1 MAYKRKRNV
10 CPCCGHEFTPE
21 EAKAISLLQARQRGG
36 SSTGLPAGWISTP
49 KACKALFLSRGE
61 LMEKVRTG
69 EVRAYRVFRQGPKR
83 VIYGFR
89 KADLGL

>member
-1 MAYKRKRNV
+1 MTVRKRNV

-36 SSTGLPAGWISTP
+36 SRSSLPEGWVSP
-49 KACKALFLSRGE
+49 EKAARALGMSRPA
-61 LMEKVRTG
+61 LLEKVRTG

-89 KADLGL
+89 KADLGI